1 MLFRSSES
9 LDFVNA
15 FLLAVSGPHLGM
27 KSPFL
32 FQCSDDFFFST
43 LLKNQILK
51 NCPFHRM
58 EMDPCWF
65 STFHVLTHFSSKR
78 STCLGYEKAFAAMWA
93 CVSSPTALSSGG
105 GFSHSGSPL
114 GTGAALAEG
123 AECSPSDHPLYLPLE
138 SCCRFRQ
145 VTSFPTR
152 NTDTTAPWC
161 LVPFSMWPSFTFY
174 LSCGPQLLRLW

>member
-1 MLFRSSES
+1 
-9 LDFVNA
+9 
-15 FLLAVSGPHLGM
+15 M

-145 VTSFPTR
+145 VMSFPTR